1 MIAILVVVA
10 AVTYRS
16 FGSAETGTGSLTLPQ
31 PAPNPGAEAPGFATR
46 TTDGERF
53 TLSEEG
59 LYVLAFWSTL
69 NEGSNK
75 ARPRL
80 ARLTNEY
87 AREGVTF
94 VAVYVSGPPNGDGAP
109 FTTIQDTTGRLASL
123 YNVKRVPRTFLI
135 QDGKI
140 GLVQNGY
147 YEENEE
153 DLAEA
158 LDESLEDR

>member
-1 MIAILVVVA
+1 MIALLVVVA

-16 FGSAETGTGSLTLPQ
+16 LGSAETGTGSLTLPQ
-31 PAPNPGAEAPGFATR
+31 PAPNEGAVAPQFTAH
-46 TTDGERF
+46 TTDDERF
-53 TLSEEG
+53 VLSDKG

-75 ARPRL
+75 ARPGFTSL
-80 ARLTNEY
+80 AEEY
-87 AREGVTF
+87 GDDGVSF
-94 VAVYVSGPPNGDGAP
+94 AAVYVNGPPTSDDVP
-109 FTTIQDTTGRLASL
+109 FATLQDTSGRLASL

-135 QDGKI
+135 RDGNVA
-140 GLVQNGY
+140 LVQNGY

-158 LDESLEDR
+158 LDDALQGS